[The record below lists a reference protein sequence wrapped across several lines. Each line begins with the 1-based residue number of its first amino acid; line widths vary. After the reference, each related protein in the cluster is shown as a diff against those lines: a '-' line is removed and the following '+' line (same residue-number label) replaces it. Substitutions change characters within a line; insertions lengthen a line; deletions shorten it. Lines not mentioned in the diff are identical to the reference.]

1 MNRIAAE
8 FFNPTHLSSYKMEF
22 QQLFMSVVTWSD
34 L

>member
-1 MNRIAAE
+1 
-8 FFNPTHLSSYKMEF
+8 MEF